1 MLFSLGGNMQKMII
15 AIVGNPNS
23 GKTTLFNRLTGAN
36 HYVGNWAGVTVE
48 KKEGFL
54 THKGVRLEIVDLPG
68 KYSLST
74 FSLEEKIARDYI
86 LNEKPDVIINVVSA
100 TNLERNLYLSL
111 QLLEM
116 KLPVILAVNMIDE
129 LEKHGLAIDFEA
141 LAQQLKIPVV
151 PISAAHDQGI
161 DTLLDVAVKYT
172 EPIEHLDVT
181 YSEIVEEAITSIGS
195 DDRWKAVKFLEDD
208 RELKGDFP
216 GVSYDLEEVVI
227 QDRYIFINRV
237 LEDVLHQKRKY
248 ESVTDK
254 IDAVVLNK
262 FLGLPIFALVMGLIF
277 YMTFSIGG
285 IFVNY
290 LDFFFS
296 TIVSGFFSNLFVS
309 IGVSTWLH
317 NLVTDGII
325 GGVGGVLTF
334 LPNIA
339 ILFLFISLLEDSGY
353 MGRAAYLMDK
363 WMQRVGLNGKFF
375 IPMLL
380 GFGCNVPAIMSTRT
394 LEDPRDRLIA
404 ILINPFMSCIARF
417 PVYVLFTSVF
427 FKGYEA
433 LVMFSL
439 YMLGIAV
446 AVIVAYI
453 FRKTIFKGSD
463 THLILEIPDYR
474 LPQLR
479 NLMMH
484 VWERVKD
491 YIVKAGT
498 VIFAASVILW
508 GLLNYNFSGSAEIVN
523 SFGAYIGKAIAPIFS
538 LAGFGNWQS
547 ALSLLSGVFAKEIV
561 VSNTAIIYGL
571 GDAASLSQIGGA
583 LEVNFT
589 ALSAYA
595 FLVFIL
601 LYTPCVAVIG
611 VIKRETNS
619 WKWTFFSVGYQFTIA
634 LTLSTLI
641 YQVGS
646 LFIG

>member
-1 MLFSLGGNMQKMII
+1 MQQLNV

-54 THKGVRLEIVDLPG
+54 NHRETKINLVDLPG

-100 TNLERNLYLSL
+100 TNLERNLYLTV
-111 QLLEM
+111 QLIEM

-129 LEKHGLAIDFEA
+129 LEQKGLKVDFEK
-141 LAQQLKIPVV
+141 LQERLKVKVV
-151 PISAAHDQGI
+151 PISAAKDVGI
-161 DTLLDVAVKYT
+161 DTLLDEVVQFKGSD
-172 EPIEHLDVT
+172 EFIDIT
-181 YSEIVEEAITSIGS
+181 YSKNVEEAIEHIDGEN
-195 DDRWKAVKFLEDD
+195 RWKVVKFLENDV
-208 RELKGDFP
+208 ELKNAYSGD
-216 GVSYDLEEVVI
+216 YELEEIVI
-227 QDRYIFINRV
+227 QDRYAFITRLLDNV
-237 LEDVLHQKRKY
+237 VVNKRLY
-248 ESVTDK
+248 ESITDR
-254 IDAVVLNK
+254 IDQIVLNRY
-262 FLGLPIFALVMGLIF
+262 LGLPIFALVMGMVF

-285 IFVNY
+285 IFVEY
-290 LDFFFS
+290 LDVFFS
-296 TIVSGFFSNLFVS
+296 DTLSGAVSSGLDQ
-309 IGVSTWLH
+309 IGIAEWLH
-317 NLVTDGII
+317 NLIIDGII

-339 ILFLFISLLEDSGY
+339 ILFLFISILEDSGY

-404 ILINPFMSCIARF
+404 ILINPFMSCGARF

-439 YMLGIAV
+439 YLMGILV
-446 AVIVAYI
+446 AVMVAYI
-453 FRKTIFKGSD
+453 FRKTIFKGEDS
-463 THLILEIPDYR
+463 HLIMEIPDYR
-474 LPQLR
+474 IPQLR
-479 NLMMH
+479 NLTIH

-508 GLLNYNFSGSAEIVN
+508 FILNYNISGSVEITN
-523 SFGAYIGKAIAPIFS
+523 SFGAAIGRAIAPIFTFS
-538 LAGFGNWQS
+538 GFGNWQS

-571 GDAASLSQIGGA
+571 GDAASLSEIGQV
-583 LEVNFT
+583 LSLNFT
-589 ALSAYA
+589 SISAYA
-595 FLVFIL
+595 FLVFVL

-619 WKWTFFSVGYQFTIA
+619 WKWTFFSVGYQFAIA
-634 LTLSTLI
+634 LSLSTLV
-641 YQVGS
+641 YQIGR
-646 LFIG
+646 LFI